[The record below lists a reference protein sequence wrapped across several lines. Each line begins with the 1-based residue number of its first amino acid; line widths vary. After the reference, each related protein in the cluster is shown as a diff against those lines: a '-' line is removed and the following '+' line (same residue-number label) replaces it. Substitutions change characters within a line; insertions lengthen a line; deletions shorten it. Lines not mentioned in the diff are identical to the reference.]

1 MDPIEY
7 IFIAL
12 LQGLAE
18 WLPISSEGQLMLFL
32 NFASSI
38 NPYEA
43 FVLVIWLHVG
53 TAASV
58 VARYP
63 KEILNIIS
71 LKNKFDFQMLLIATI
86 ATAISGIPMYMFLE
100 SFITNTQGEILNL
113 LIGVLLIITGIIL
126 GISAKKINEN
136 SNVNGKIMFITG
148 LMQGFAILPG
158 ISRSGVTVAAL
169 LLQKIEK
176 ETALKYSFLMS
187 IPAIFG
193 AFFFENI
200 KVGFIL
206 PGEPIFLGIAELV
219 AFVVGFITMTSLLR
233 VAKNIDFSKF
243 CIFMGLIAVL
253 IYPIGILFG

>member
-7 IFIAL
+7 IIIAL

-63 KEILNIIS
+63 KEILNI
-71 LKNKFDFQMLLIATI
+71 LTLNNRLDFKLLLIATI
-86 ATAISGIPMYMFLE
+86 ATAISGIPMYLFFE
-100 SFITNTQGEILNL
+100 SFINNAQGEFLNL

-126 GISAKKINEN
+126 AISSKRMFEN
-136 SNVNGKIMFITG
+136 KSVDSKIMFITG

-158 ISRSGVTVAAL
+158 ISRSGVTVATL

-187 IPAIFG
+187 IPAILG
-193 AFFFENI
+193 AFFFENL
-200 KVGFIL
+200 KSGFVL
-206 PGEPIFLGIAELV
+206 PGEPVFLGIAELV
-219 AFVVGFITMTSLLR
+219 AFIVGFITMTALLR
-233 VAKNIDFSKF
+233 IAKTIDFSKF

-253 IYPIGILFG
+253 IYPLSIIF